1 MYKTSKNSKNW
12 RIILSKGHASL
23 GLYSLFETLEIEKNL
38 TSKYCTIPSGFHGHT
53 CSKASKFILAS
64 TGSLGHGLPIA
75 AGFSYASRKSA
86 KKYKMICITGDGDLQ
101 EGSNLEILHS
111 LLKLKDC
118 ELKIINDDNSSVESK
133 FIQTK
138 EFFNNLKNNYK
149 DLDIIKN
156 FNMSFFQDHKNLN
169 SWLSLPGLKIA
180 NCQTTKGFGFEEM
193 YNNPKWHAGIPNDL
207 EYSKFISSFNF
218 KFKDA

>member
-1 MYKTSKNSKNW
+1 
-12 RIILSKGHASL
+12 
-23 GLYSLFETLEIEKNL
+23 
-38 TSKYCTIPSGFHGHT
+38 
-53 CSKASKFILAS
+53 
-64 TGSLGHGLPIA
+64 
-75 AGFSYASRKSA
+75 
-86 KKYKMICITGDGDLQ
+86 MICITGDGDLQ

-118 ELKIINDDNSSVESK
+118 ELKIINDDNSSVKSN
-133 FIQTK
+133 FVQTS

-169 SWLSLPGLKIA
+169 DWLSLPGLKIA
-180 NCQTTKGFGFEEM
+180 NCQTSKGFGFEEM

-207 EYSKFISSFNF
+207 EYQKFISTFNF
-218 KFKDA
+218 NLKDA